1 MSENLAKVL
10 SRRPVLAGQL
20 HKYTNV
26 VKGWQYRQ
34 VFTGQVIRCPISYP
48 SLSPPCR
55 YFMVDELSGFLNY
68 YVTESKNGPEQDQV
82 PRGQVHLAGAQIC
95 PSDEDSRT
103 FTVSCASADTIKL
116 RAVDARARQ
125 EWVDGLR
132 AISESHTLALSS
144 SSLQAREH
152 LAAHDALGAVRQQL
166 HQTEI
171 CNAQLAKLIESL
183 DSPAIPPTDPHM
195 LTLKALSGANTHVL
209 QQCLGILQREVDG
222 SEIEAA

>member
-10 SRRPVLAGQL
+10 SPRPVLAGQL

-26 VKGWQYRQ
+26 VKGWQYR
-34 VFTGQVIRCPISYP
+34 
-48 SLSPPCR
+48 
-55 YFMVDELSGFLNY
+55 YFRTDELTGFLNY
-68 YVTESKNGPEQDQV
+68 YVTESSEFNCTVFSYRRYNPTSFPESGPEQDQV
-82 PRGQVHLAGAQIC
+82 PRGQVHLAGAVIS

-103 FTVSCASADTIKL
+103 FTISCASGDILKL

-144 SSLQAREH
+144 SNLLAREH
-152 LAAHDALGAVRQQL
+152 LAAHDALAAVRSQL

-171 CNAQLAKLIESL
+171 CNANLARLIESL
-183 DSPAIPPTDPHM
+183 DTQSLPPIDPEL

-209 QQCLGILQREVDG
+209 QQCLGILQKELDQG
-222 SEIEAA
+222 SGDIDAS